1 MTNIGISQ
9 TQLDEIELRLAGAD
23 HRPWIVD
30 RQLFDEAGR
39 PLICKGSR
47 KSRTKA
53 EWKSIAWDDSS
64 PENPRRSESIA
75 NAAAMKGADPLN
87 SSTPGQPP
95 NVIDHRTY
103 IKALALFKLCDEAT
117 PDMADFVANA
127 PNDIETLLNEVKFLR
142 HRYREA
148 EKERDEFKK
157 EMLSLRVERSKLQ
170 ENFSETRRVL
180 RDLGRVI
187 KECGGAQ

>member
-1 MTNIGISQ
+1 MTQIGMSQ

-47 KSRTKA
+47 KSRIKA
-53 EWKSIAWDDSS
+53 DWKSLAWDG
-64 PENPRRSESIA
+64 NKPRGGVEEREIA
-75 NAAAMKGADPLN
+75 ARAAADKGVDPLKN
-87 SSTPGQPP
+87 GPPP
-95 NVIDHRTY
+95 NAIDERTY
-103 IKALALFKLCDEAT
+103 VKSLALFKLCDEAT
-117 PDMADFVANA
+117 TDMADFVAHA

-142 HRYREA
+142 HRYREC
-148 EKERDEFKK
+148 EKERDEIKK
-157 EMLSLRVERSKLQ
+157 EMLALRVERSKLQ

>member
-1 MTNIGISQ
+1 MSQIGMSQ

-23 HRPWIVD
+23 HRPWAVS
-30 RQLFDEAGR
+30 RTWFDEAGR

-47 KSRTKA
+47 SAAKKAINASATWSDSAPATRDPETGRATDAANVVSRQSMAK
-53 EWKSIAWDDSS
+53 
-64 PENPRRSESIA
+64 
-75 NAAAMKGADPLN
+75 
-87 SSTPGQPP
+87 
-95 NVIDHRTY
+95 H
-103 IKALALFKLCDEAT
+103 LALFKLCEEAT
-117 PDMADFVANA
+117 VDMAEFVSHA

-142 HRYREA
+142 HRYREC
-148 EKERDEFKK
+148 EKERDEIKK
-157 EMLSLRVERSKLQ
+157 EMLALRVERSKLQ